1 MTNVCV
7 CILYVCMYYVFMY
20 VKYSNTIVIH
30 LSTMFFS
37 IPDDCTQFVHET
49 NAMVELNINKQ

>member
-20 VKYSNTIVIH
+20 VTYSNTIVIH